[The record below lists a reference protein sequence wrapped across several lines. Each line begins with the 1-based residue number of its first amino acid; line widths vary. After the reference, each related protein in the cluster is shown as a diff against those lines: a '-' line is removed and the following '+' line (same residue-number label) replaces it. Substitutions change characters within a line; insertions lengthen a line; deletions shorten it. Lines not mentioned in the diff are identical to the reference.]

1 MDEKNLGRA
10 EKEARKGSEQQA
22 NKRRHGKHAAIRGQG
37 KIKGLTRQA
46 STSGL
51 LAATPGVIQPP
62 RQPKTV
68 SGPLGPCRQCSAF
81 GHLAA
86 SCTVSKQYP
95 LPQPVVSSAEVSTL
109 DKVELSLYDGGVN
122 SVTAEPVTS
131 NNFSAKLKASGQSVW
146 YEGTDQQAV
155 CPGSVN
161 CFAHYKLDTSANVT
175 KFWEAEGGSLVQ
187 ITDVQAP

>member
-1 MDEKNLGRA
+1 M
-10 EKEARKGSEQQA
+10 
-22 NKRRHGKHAAIRGQG
+22 
-37 KIKGLTRQA
+37 
-46 STSGL
+46 
-51 LAATPGVIQPP
+51 IQPL
-62 RQPKTV
+62 RQPKAV
-68 SGPLGPCRQCSAF
+68 SGPLGPCWQCGAF

-95 LPQPVVSSAEVSTL
+95 LPQPVMSSPEVSTL

-122 SVTAEPVTS
+122 SVTTEPGTL

-161 CFAHYKLDTSANVT
+161 CFAHEELDTSANVT
-175 KFWEAEGGSLVQ
+175 KFWEAEGGSPVQ
-187 ITDVQAP
+187 ITDIQVP